1 MRYYDY
7 SKTQLENEADSLNE
21 SFDKERLI
29 RPKKIDV
36 YDVVDFI
43 HCTPD
48 WFYLSPDQSILGM
61 TAYNNGYYYAWIPIS
76 EADETPPDS
85 IVYNGMFPKKTPVEK
100 GTIIIDRSIN
110 EGDNRGIENFSCI
123 HECFHQKL
131 HPRCL

>member
-76 EADETPPDS
+76 EADGLHLTTSYLMGCFLKDS
-85 IVYNGMFPKKTPVEK
+85 CRKRNYY
-100 GTIIIDRSIN
+100 
-110 EGDNRGIENFSCI
+110 
-123 HECFHQKL
+123 H
-131 HPRCL
+131 

>member
-21 SFDKERLI
+21 SFDKERLK

-61 TAYNNGYYYAWIPIS
+61 TAYNNGYYYAWILLS
-76 EADETPPDS
+76 EADETPPDD
-85 IVYNGMFPKKTPVEK
+85 IIFNGMFPKKTPVEK
-100 GTIIIDRSIN
+100 GTIRR
-110 EGDNRGIENFSCI
+110 E
-123 HECFHQKL
+123 
-131 HPRCL
+131 

>member
-1 MRYYDY
+1 MIGRKLLTCWKIRKKTEATRNLRYYDY

-48 WFYLSPDQSILGM
+48 
-61 TAYNNGYYYAWIPIS
+61 
-76 EADETPPDS
+76 
-85 IVYNGMFPKKTPVEK
+85 
-100 GTIIIDRSIN
+100 
-110 EGDNRGIENFSCI
+110 
-123 HECFHQKL
+123 
-131 HPRCL
+131 

>member
-61 TAYNNGYYYAWIPIS
+61 TAYNNGYYYAWIPIN
-76 EADETPPDS
+76 EADETPPDN
-85 IVYNGMFPKKTPVEK
+85 IVFNGMFPKKTPVEK
-100 GTIIIDRSIN
+100 GTIIIYRRS
-110 EGDNRGIENFSCI
+110 FI
-123 HECFHQKL
+123 HAAL
-131 HPRCL
+131 